1 MFLAY
6 LAKICLY
13 CSPFGMGVKMIKR
26 ILSTVATVVLVL
38 LLGAGLARWR
48 EMGISLASE
57 SEPTISFGEVCD

>member
-1 MFLAY
+1 
-6 LAKICLY
+6 
-13 CSPFGMGVKMIKR
+13 MIKR